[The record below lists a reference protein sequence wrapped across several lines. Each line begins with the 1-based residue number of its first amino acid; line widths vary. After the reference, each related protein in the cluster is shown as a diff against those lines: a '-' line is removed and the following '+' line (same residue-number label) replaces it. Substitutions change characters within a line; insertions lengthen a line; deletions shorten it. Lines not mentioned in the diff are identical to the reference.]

1 MDDMLNRILECIGT
15 KHGEAKKLADH
26 LGISP
31 NVITNWKNGSNKSY
45 RKYVKEIAE
54 YFGCSIKYLET
65 GERTPLDVYMYG
77 NPEAPIN
84 RVSSDKI
91 TFDDFTYA
99 MYNHSADLTDEE
111 KKMLLEMAEFMKKKR
126 GL

>member
-1 MDDMLNRILECIGT
+1 MFYEVYSNLCKERGKSATGVAIELNIARST
-15 KHGEAKKLADH
+15 VA
-26 LGISP
+26 
-31 NVITNWKNGSNKSY
+31 NWKKTGTTPQVDILHK
-45 RKYVKEIAE
+45 IAD
-54 YFGCSIKYLET
+54 YFGVSVDYLLEKDKS
-65 GERTPLDVYMYG
+65 PA
-77 NPEAPIN
+77 EAE
-84 RVSSDKI
+84 DKI

>member
-1 MDDMLNRILECIGT
+1 MFYEVYSNLCKERGKSATGVAIELNIARST
-15 KHGEAKKLADH
+15 VA
-26 LGISP
+26 
-31 NVITNWKNGSNKSY
+31 NWKKTGTTPQA
-45 RKYVKEIAE
+45 EILQKIAD
-54 YFGCSIKYLET
+54 YFGVSVDYLLEKDKS
-65 GERTPLDVYMYG
+65 PA
-77 NPEAPIN
+77 EAE
-84 RVSSDKI
+84 DKI

>member
-1 MDDMLNRILECIGT
+1 MYEIFAQLLEERNVTPYQVSKATGVAQSSLSDWKTGKSKPKID
-15 KHGEAKKLADH
+15 KMKK
-26 LGISP
+26 
-31 NVITNWKNGSNKSY
+31 
-45 RKYVKEIAE
+45 IAE
-54 YFGCSIKYLET
+54 YFNVSVEYLLGEKKSPAET
-65 GERTPLDVYMYG
+65 E
-77 NPEAPIN
+77 N
-84 RVSSDKI
+84 KI